1 MATEKAVTA
10 YYKAL
15 EEPHKSAL
23 LKLRTQIL
31 EICPDAD
38 EKMAWGMPTFV
49 FHGNLVHIAA
59 FKKHCSFFPGTGAIT
74 ELMKD
79 DLEKYV
85 TSKGTIQFDP
95 EKGLP
100 KTVVTKIVKYRM
112 KENLSKGK

>member
-23 LKLRTQIL
+23 LKLRSQIL

-59 FKKHCSFFPGTGAIT
+59 FKKHCSLFPGTGAIT
-74 ELMKD
+74 ELMKG
-79 DLEKYV
+79 DLKKFV

-100 KTVVTKIVKYRM
+100 KTIVTKIVKYRM
-112 KENLSKGK
+112 KENLSKAR

>member
-1 MATEKAVTA
+1 
-10 YYKAL
+10 
-15 EEPHKSAL
+15 
-23 LKLRTQIL
+23 
-31 EICPDAD
+31 
-38 EKMAWGMPTFV
+38 MAWGMPTFV

-59 FKKHCSFFPGTGAIT
+59 FKKHCSLFPGTGAIT
-74 ELMKD
+74 EIMKG

-100 KTVVTKIVKYRM
+100 KALVAKIVKYRM

>member
-1 MATEKAVTA
+1 MAQEKAVAA

-15 EEPHKSAL
+15 TEPHKSAL
-23 LKLRTQIL
+23 SKLRTQIL

-74 ELMKD
+74 EIMKG
-79 DLEKYV
+79 DLEKFV

-100 KTVVTKIVKYRM
+100 KALVTKIVKYRM

>member
-1 MATEKAVTA
+1 MAQDKEVAA

-15 EEPHKSAL
+15 TEPNKSAL
-23 LKLRTQIL
+23 KKLRTQIL
-31 EICPDAD
+31 EICPDAT

-59 FKKHCSFFPGTGAIT
+59 FKKHCSLFPGTGAIT
-74 ELMKD
+74 EIMKG

-100 KTVVTKIVKYRM
+100 KALVAKIVKYRM

>member
-1 MATEKAVTA
+1 MVQAKEVSV

-15 EEPHKSAL
+15 EKPQKSAL

-31 EICPDAD
+31 EICPDAA

-59 FKKHCSFFPGTGAIT
+59 FKKHCSFFPGTGAVT
-74 ELMKD
+74 EIMKD
-79 DLEKYV
+79 DLQKFV

-100 KTVVTKIVKYRM
+100 KSIVTKIVKYRM

>member
-1 MATEKAVTA
+1 MAQDKAVAA

-31 EICPDAD
+31 EICPDAT
-38 EKMAWGMPTFV
+38 EKLAWGMPTFV

-59 FKKHCSFFPGTGAIT
+59 FKKHCSFFPGTGALT
-74 ELMKD
+74 TLMQKD
-79 DLEKYV
+79 LDKYV

-100 KTVVTKIVKYRM
+100 KTLVTKIVKHRM
-112 KENLSKGK
+112 KENISKGK